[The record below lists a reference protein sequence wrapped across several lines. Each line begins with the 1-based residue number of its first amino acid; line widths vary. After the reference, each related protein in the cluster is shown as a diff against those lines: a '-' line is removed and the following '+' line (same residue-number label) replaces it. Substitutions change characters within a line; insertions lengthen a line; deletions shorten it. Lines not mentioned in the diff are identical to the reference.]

1 MLYIDPI
8 LETNLFYV
16 RGIIMK
22 HLEFSNNPLVA
33 SRNIAGETFLE
44 ILSTQEKVMYRSGI
58 QHRAYLTPG

>member
-16 RGIIMK
+16 CGIIVK

-33 SRNIAGETFLE
+33 SRSIAGETFFE

-58 QHRAYLTPG
+58 